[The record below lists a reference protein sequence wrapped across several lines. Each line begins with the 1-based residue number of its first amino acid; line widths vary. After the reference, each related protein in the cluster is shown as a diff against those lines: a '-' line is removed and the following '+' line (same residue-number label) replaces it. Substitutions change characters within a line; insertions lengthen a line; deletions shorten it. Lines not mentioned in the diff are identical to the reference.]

1 MITDR
6 QLAEACQATYVGA
19 PQTWGT
25 DCVHAFLS
33 QVDDVQII
41 AFEGTQSPQEW
52 VIDILGA
59 FPADTKLDHDTLGV
73 VHAGWYRD
81 VCFIRDAILDYM
93 MSTKYGTRFAITG
106 HSKGA
111 AEALIFAAECV
122 ANGLSIERVTTFG
135 TPHPG
140 DLNGYL
146 AHIPGADYRNNDDPV
161 WDVPPFLPHPRGRI
175 QKFISIPP
183 MVDDPW
189 GPLASHHMGLYLVG
203 AEG

>member
-25 DCVHAFLS
+25 DVVHVFLS
-33 QVDDVQII
+33 EIDGCQVL

-52 VIDILGA
+52 AIDILGA
-59 FPADTKLDHDTLGV
+59 SPDDTKMHHDTLGI
-73 VHAGWYRD
+73 VHRGWYHD
-81 VCFIRDAILDYM
+81 VMAVSDQILAYV
-93 MSTKYGTRFAITG
+93 MSMPLGTRFAVTG

-111 AEALIFAAECV
+111 AEALIMAAELIENGV
-122 ANGLSIERVTTFG
+122 ALERVATFG

-140 DLNGYL
+140 ALAGYL
-146 AHIPGADYRNNDDPV
+146 ANVAGADYRNNDDPV

-183 MVDDPW
+183 IADDPW
-189 GPLASHHMGLYLVG
+189 GPLRSHRMGLYLAG